1 MQLKNNLENYMKTN
15 SDKEKFIELRANGNS
30 YDKISQELAISKPT
44 LIKWGREYHREIANR
59 LFLDNEALLSEYGLR
74 KKARIESLA
83 VVLHNA
89 IEELKS
95 RPLEDLSTKDLLSVI
110 QQLDAKM
117 RQEVAPLQYYT
128 GEYIPTAH
136 EFLLDTDKEISL
148 PFSY

>member
-1 MQLKNNLENYMKTN
+1 MRLKNNLENYMKTN

-30 YDKISQELAISKPT
+30 YDKISQELTISKPT
-44 LIKWGREYHREIANR
+44 LIKWGREYHKEIANR
-59 LFLDNEALLSEYGLR
+59 LFLDNEALLSDYGLR

-110 QQLDAKM
+110 QQLDAKI

-136 EFLLDTDKEISL
+136 EFLLDANKEISL
-148 PFSY
+148 PFAY

>member
-1 MQLKNNLENYMKTN
+1 MKTN

-30 YDKISQELAISKPT
+30 YDKISQELTISKPT
-44 LIKWGREYHREIANR
+44 LIKWGREYHKEIANR
-59 LFLDNEALLSEYGLR
+59 LFLDNEALLSDYGLR

-110 QQLDAKM
+110 QQLDAKI

-136 EFLLDTDKEISL
+136 EFLLDANKEISL
-148 PFSY
+148 PFAY